1 MIIVTIIDKER
12 NMVKKSFQREAIRQ
26 NLLSRYDHP
35 TADMVYN
42 SVREELPNISLGTVY
57 RNLRF
62 LVDQGDAL
70 SLKLGDGR
78 EHFDGHVEP
87 HYHFICSQCGAV
99 EDIFMDE
106 LKICEQ
112 ASKHCSGEIHGHRT
126 YFYGLCNNCKSKH

>member
-1 MIIVTIIDKER
+1 MTKR
-12 NMVKKSFQREAIRQ
+12 SLQREMIKQ

-35 TADMVYN
+35 TADMVYQ
-42 SVREELPNISLGTVY
+42 SIREELPNISLGTVY

-70 SLKLGDGR
+70 SLKFGDGR

-87 HYHFICSQCGAV
+87 HYHFICTKCGAV

-106 LKICEQ
+106 LNICEE
-112 ASKHCSGEIHGHRT
+112 AAKHCSGDIKGHST
-126 YFYGLCNNCKSKH
+126 YFYGLCKSCNSIH

>member
-1 MIIVTIIDKER
+1 MAKR
-12 NMVKKSFQREAIRQ
+12 SLQREMIKQ

-35 TADMVYN
+35 TADMVYQ
-42 SVREELPNISLGTVY
+42 SIREELPNISLGTVY

-87 HYHFICSQCGAV
+87 HYHFICTKCGDV

-106 LKICEQ
+106 LNICEE
-112 ASKHCSGEIHGHRT
+112 AAKHCSGEIKGHST
-126 YFYGLCNNCKSKH
+126 YFYGFCKNCKSIH

>member
-1 MIIVTIIDKER
+1 MAKR
-12 NMVKKSFQREAIRQ
+12 SLQREMIKQ

-35 TADMVYN
+35 TADMVYQ
-42 SVREELPNISLGTVY
+42 SIREELPNISLGTVY

-87 HYHFICSQCGAV
+87 HYHFICTKCGDV

-106 LKICEQ
+106 LNICEE
-112 ASKHCSGEIHGHRT
+112 AAKHCSGEIKGHST
-126 YFYGLCNNCKSKH
+126 YFYGLCKKCKSIH

>member
-1 MIIVTIIDKER
+1 MAKR
-12 NMVKKSFQREAIRQ
+12 SLQREMIKQ

-35 TADMVYN
+35 TADMVYQ
-42 SVREELPNISLGTVY
+42 SIREELPNISLGTVY

-87 HYHFICSQCGAV
+87 HYHFICTKCGDV

-106 LKICEQ
+106 LNICEE
-112 ASKHCSGEIHGHRT
+112 AAKHCSGEIKGHST
-126 YFYGLCNNCKSKH
+126 YFYGLCKYCKSIH

>member
-1 MIIVTIIDKER
+1 MNNTRNTIQKQVIL
-12 NMVKKSFQREAIRQ
+12 NAVRELK
-26 NLLSRYDHP
+26 NHP
-35 TADMVYN
+35 TSEEVYN
-42 SVREELPNISLGTVY
+42 YIKPNFPSISLGTVY

-106 LKICEQ
+106 LNICEQ

>member
-1 MIIVTIIDKER
+1 MTKR
-12 NMVKKSFQREAIRQ
+12 SLQREMIKQ

-35 TADMVYN
+35 TAEMVYQ
-42 SVREELPNISLGTVY
+42 SIREELPNISLGTVY

-87 HYHFICSQCGAV
+87 HYHFICTKCGAV

-106 LKICEQ
+106 LNICEE
-112 ASKHCSGEIHGHRT
+112 AAKHCSGDIKGHST
-126 YFYGLCNNCKSKH
+126 YFYGLCKNCNSIH

>member
-1 MIIVTIIDKER
+1 MAKR
-12 NMVKKSFQREAIRQ
+12 SLQREMIKQ

-35 TADMVYN
+35 TADMVYQ
-42 SVREELPNISLGTVY
+42 SIREELPNISLGTVY

-87 HYHFICSQCGAV
+87 HYHFICTKCGDV

-106 LKICEQ
+106 LNICEE
-112 ASKHCSGEIHGHRT
+112 AAKHCSGEIKGHSA
-126 YFYGLCNNCKSKH
+126 YFYGLCKNCKSIH

>member
-1 MIIVTIIDKER
+1 MAKR
-12 NMVKKSFQREAIRQ
+12 SLQREMIKQ

-35 TADMVYN
+35 TADMVYQ
-42 SVREELPNISLGTVY
+42 SIREELPNISLGTVY

-87 HYHFICSQCGAV
+87 HYHFICTKCGDV

-106 LKICEQ
+106 LNICEE
-112 ASKHCSGEIHGHRT
+112 AAKHCSGEIKGHST
-126 YFYGLCNNCKSKH
+126 YFYGLCKSCKSIH

>member
-1 MIIVTIIDKER
+1 MAKR
-12 NMVKKSFQREAIRQ
+12 SLQREMIKQ

-35 TADMVYN
+35 TADMVYQ
-42 SVREELPNISLGTVY
+42 SIREELPNISLGTVY

-87 HYHFICSQCGAV
+87 HYHFICTKCGDV

-106 LKICEQ
+106 LNICENNEQ
-112 ASKHCSGEIHGHRT
+112 NSGSG
-126 YFYGLCNNCKSKH
+126 

>member
-1 MIIVTIIDKER
+1 MAKR
-12 NMVKKSFQREAIRQ
+12 SLQREMIKQ

-35 TADMVYN
+35 TADMVYQ
-42 SVREELPNISLGTVY
+42 SIREELPNISLGTVY

-87 HYHFICSQCGAV
+87 HYHFICTKCGDV

-106 LKICEQ
+106 LNICEE
-112 ASKHCSGEIHGHRT
+112 AAKHCSGEIKGHST
-126 YFYGLCNNCKSKH
+126 YFYGLCKNFKSIH

>member
-1 MIIVTIIDKER
+1 MAKR
-12 NMVKKSFQREAIRQ
+12 SLQREMIKQ

-35 TADMVYN
+35 TADMVYQ
-42 SVREELPNISLGTVY
+42 SIREELPNISLGTVY

-78 EHFDGHVEP
+78 EHFVGHVEP
-87 HYHFICSQCGAV
+87 HYHFICTKCGDV

-106 LKICEQ
+106 LNICEE
-112 ASKHCSGEIHGHRT
+112 AEKHCSGEIKGHST
-126 YFYGLCNNCKSKH
+126 YFYGLCKNCKSIH

>member
-1 MIIVTIIDKER
+1 MIIVTIIDKGKD
-12 NMVKKSFQREAIRQ
+12 MVKKSFQREAIRQ

-70 SLKLGDGR
+70 CLKLGDGR
-78 EHFDGHVEP
+78 EHFDGHVELP
-87 HYHFICSQCGAV
+87 DRAAMGSDNG
-99 EDIFMDE
+99 
-106 LKICEQ
+106 
-112 ASKHCSGEIHGHRT
+112 SPSG
-126 YFYGLCNNCKSKH
+126 

>member
-1 MIIVTIIDKER
+1 
-12 NMVKKSFQREAIRQ
+12 MVKKSFQREAIRQ

-87 HYHFICSQCGAV
+87 HYHFICS
-99 EDIFMDE
+99 
-106 LKICEQ
+106 
-112 ASKHCSGEIHGHRT
+112 
-126 YFYGLCNNCKSKH
+126 

>member
-1 MIIVTIIDKER
+1 MTKR
-12 NMVKKSFQREAIRQ
+12 SLQREMIKQ

-35 TADMVYN
+35 TADMVYQ
-42 SVREELPNISLGTVY
+42 SIREELPNISLGTVY

-87 HYHFICSQCGAV
+87 HYHFICTKCGAV

-106 LKICEQ
+106 LNICEE
-112 ASKHCSGEIHGHRT
+112 AAKHCSGNIKGHIT
-126 YFYGLCNNCKSKH
+126 YFYGLCKNCNSIH

>member
-1 MIIVTIIDKER
+1 MTKR
-12 NMVKKSFQREAIRQ
+12 SLQREMIKQ
-26 NLLSRYDHP
+26 NLLLRYDHP
-35 TADMVYN
+35 TADMVYQ
-42 SVREELPNISLGTVY
+42 SIREELPNISLGTVY

-87 HYHFICSQCGAV
+87 HYHFICTKCGAV

-106 LKICEQ
+106 LNICEE
-112 ASKHCSGEIHGHRT
+112 AAKHCSGDIKGHST
-126 YFYGLCNNCKSKH
+126 YFYGLCKSCNSIH